1 VFDPN
6 KKIGNILSNLTGDRD
21 IEMGIFLNE
30 DILTE
35 TVRRIVN
42 SVQPKKIVLFGSAVR
57 GEMGPDSDI
66 DLLIVIPS
74 GGHRRKTA
82 QTIYRNL
89 IGVGFAAD
97 IIVVTEEDI
106 EQFRDHIGMVIRPA
120 LEEGKVLYA
129 S

>member
-6 KKIGNILSNLTGDRD
+6 KKIGNIPSHLTGQRG
-21 IEMGIFLNE
+21 IEMGIFLDE
-30 DILTE
+30 DILAE

-82 QTIYRNL
+82 LTIYRNL

-120 LEEGKVLYA
+120 LEEGKILYA